1 MVVRFTF
8 VLNDLSVF
16 FFKATLLPIVQ
27 LCATLDEWT
36 FALLSL
42 RRKNKKL
49 HWKSLVGKVQH
60 ELKRDSWEESIL
72 MGNDP

>member
-1 MVVRFTF
+1 MMVHFTF

-16 FFKATLLPIVQ
+16 SLKATLLPIVQ

-36 FALLSL
+36 FSFLSL
-42 RRKNKKL
+42 RRKNKKS
-49 HWKSLVGKVQH
+49 HCKSLVGKVQH
-60 ELKRDSWEESIL
+60 ELKRDSWEESIP